1 VTIFDAICCNIALS
15 TITSANSFFG
25 FLLSSFSNLN
35 RLNFPF
41 SVLAAR
47 PHAARSSP
55 MICSSLDRLGLMSI
69 P

>member
-47 PHAARSSP
+47 PHAAAVAR
-55 MICSSLDRLGLMSI
+55 
-69 P
+69 